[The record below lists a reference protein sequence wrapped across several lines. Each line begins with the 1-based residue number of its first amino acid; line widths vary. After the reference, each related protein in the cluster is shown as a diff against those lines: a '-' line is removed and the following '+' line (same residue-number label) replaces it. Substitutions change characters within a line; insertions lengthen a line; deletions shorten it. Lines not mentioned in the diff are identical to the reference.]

1 MAQRPGSWMVV
12 RLLELEVAAKMVEHD
27 ERRER
32 TVRTAVGGR
41 SGRMAR
47 FGEKMVWTPIFDVN
61 GSLRDGK

>member
-27 ERRER
+27 ERSER
-32 TVRTAVGGR
+32 MVRTAVGGR

-47 FGEKMVWTPIFDVN
+47 FGEEMMWTPIVDVN